1 MGVLAHRFEA
11 QGLPTTQIS
20 LIREH
25 TERLRP
31 PRALW
36 VSFPLGRPLG
46 APEDAAQQL
55 RVLRHALA
63 LLEAP
68 EGPVLVDSPEEAG
81 EAGDSDSDGWACPI
95 PTVRPAAGTLRESFA
110 AEAANLLSFYWLAVE
125 RRGRTTVGLSK
136 RSPAE
141 LLAFFGD
148 LADPASS
155 PAAPDAALLKHAA
168 EDLKALYLEAATAKS
183 ASAPPDALER
193 WFWRETSAGALL
205 REVADRYASSADSA
219 LALVARLLLVPFT
232 QR

>member
-11 QGLPTTQIS
+11 QALPTTQIS

-25 TERLRP
+25 TERLRA

-36 VSFPLGRPLG
+36 VAFPLGRPLG

-81 EAGDSDSDGWACPI
+81 GAGDSDLDGWACPI
-95 PTVRPAAGTLRESFA
+95 PSVLPSAGTLRESFV
-110 AEAANLLSFYWLAVE
+110 AEAANLLSFYWLALE

-141 LLAFFGD
+141 LLAFWGD
-148 LADPASS
+148 LAGPASS
-155 PAAPDAALLKHAA
+155 PAPDAALLKHAA
-168 EDLKALYLEAATAKS
+168 EDLKALYLEAATVKPS
-183 ASAPPDALER
+183 SAPPDAVER

-205 REVADRYASSADSA
+205 REVADRYASAADSA
-219 LALVARLLLVPFT
+219 LALVARLLLVPYT